1 MSDRHREQAHSH
13 KGSGVERK
21 GCGITNQTVGASL
34 LAIAECQATKMSDFR
49 PTSRAGSLP
58 QGEWSRAQRL
68 RYHQSNCGC

>member
-34 LAIAECQATKMSDFR
+34 LAIAECQATEMSDFR

-58 QGEWSRAQRL
+58 QMDAITG
-68 RYHQSNCGC
+68 RYPMPVLQET